1 MEDKEAAVLDTKLE
15 ILIGDF
21 QDFRREQRKV
31 NKELT
36 THGSSETEVQ
46 AKILTT
52 LKWHTVIGSFMMG
65 IIMYLLYN
73 QVGGST

>member
-1 MEDKEAAVLDTKLE
+1 MEEREVGALLTKVD

-21 QDFRREQRKV
+21 QRFREEQRYV
-31 NKELT
+31 NRELT
-36 THGSSETEVQ
+36 DHGNDETEVQ

-65 IIMYLLYN
+65 TIMYLLYG
-73 QVGGST
+73 QLGGL

>member
-1 MEDKEAAVLDTKLE
+1 MEEREVGALLTKVD

-21 QDFRREQRKV
+21 QRFREEQRYV
-31 NKELT
+31 NRELT
-36 THGSSETEVQ
+36 DHGNDETEVQ

-65 IIMYLLYN
+65 TIMYLLYR
-73 QVGGST
+73 QLGGL

>member
-1 MEDKEAAVLDTKLE
+1 VQERDVAVIETKLE
-15 ILIGDF
+15 ILISDF
-21 QDFRREQRKV
+21 QSFRKEQRTV

-36 THGSSETEVQ
+36 AHGSDETEVQ

-65 IIMYLLYN
+65 TIMYLLYN
-73 QVGGST
+73 TLGGK

>member
-1 MEDKEAAVLDTKLE
+1 MGEREEAIIETKLG

-21 QDFRREQRKV
+21 QRFREEQRKV
-31 NKELT
+31 NKESRE
-36 THGSSETEVQ
+36 HSSSEDRVQ

-65 IIMYLLYN
+65 VVMYLLYN
-73 QVGGST
+73 QA

>member
-1 MEDKEAAVLDTKLE
+1 MGVEEIKVLETKLE
-15 ILIGDF
+15 ILIKDF
-21 QDFRREQRKV
+21 QRFRDEQRDV

-36 THGSSETEVQ
+36 SHGTSETEVQ

-65 IIMYLLYN
+65 TIMYLLYN
-73 QVGGST
+73 QIGT

>member
-1 MEDKEAAVLDTKLE
+1 MMGEREEAIIETKLG

-21 QDFRREQRKV
+21 QRFRDEQRKV
-31 NKELT
+31 NDELKR
-36 THGSSETEVQ
+36 HSSEENGVQ

-65 IIMYLLYN
+65 VLMYLLYR
-73 QVGGST
+73 